1 MAICKKYGY
10 PDLFITMTCNLSW
23 QEIGRVNNPRNLKV
37 EDRPDISCRVFKIKL
52 DMIISD
58 LKQGIPFGVL
68 DAELPDPVQHPKL
81 FRAVSTYMIHGPCDR
96 AFSKSPCI
104 KDGYCTKYYPKIF
117 SRTTVIDD
125 SGYPSYR
132 RRDTGVITEKKGVHM
147 DNRNVVSY
155 NAYLL
160 MSYQADVNVEYCNK
174 SNAIKYLFKYVNKGP
189 DRVAVGVTKEAF
201 SGEDAQVIDEIKQ
214 FYDCRYLSACEAVWR
229 TLAYDIHQRWPS
241 VMRLTF
247 HLPKE

>member
-10 PDLFITMTCNLSW
+10 PDLFITMTCNSNW

-37 EDRPDISCRVFKIKL
+37 EDRPNISCRVFKIQL

-68 DAELPDPVQHPKL
+68 DAV
-81 FRAVSTYMIHGPCDR
+81 V
-96 AFSKSPCI
+96 
-104 KDGYCTKYYPKIF
+104 
-117 SRTTVIDD
+117 DD

-132 RRDTGVITEKKGVHM
+132 RRDTWVVIEKKGVHM
-147 DNRNVVSY
+147 DNRNVVPY

-160 MSYQADVNVEYCNK
+160 MSYQAHVNIEYCNK

-189 DRVAVGVTKEAF
+189 DRVAVGVTKEAS
-201 SGEDAQVIDEIKQ
+201 SGEDAQVIDEIKE

-247 HLPKE
+247 HLPGEQNIIFKDDDDL